1 MALSGDRNTKSRAGD
16 LFNYPVL
23 TGVTIYAGALVVLD
37 ADGYAKPGLTA
48 TGLITVGRAEGRV
61 VNTGA
66 SGSVTVQVQRGV
78 YLYEN
83 SAAADEIT
91 RSEVGD
97 TCYIVN
103 DETVAKTDAVG
114 TRSAAGKVMAV
125 DGDGVWVKLGIF

>member
-1 MALSGDRNTKSRAGD
+1 MALTGDRNTKSRVGD

-23 TGVTIYAGALVVLD
+23 TGVTIFAGAMVVLD
-37 ADGYAKPGLTA
+37 ANGYAKPGLTA
-48 TGLITVGRAEGRV
+48 TGLVTVGRAENRV

-66 SGSVTVQVQRGV
+66 SGSVSVQVQRGI
-78 YLYEN
+78 YCYEN
-83 SAAADEIT
+83 SPGADEIT
-91 RSEVGD
+91 RAEVGD

-125 DGDGVWVKLGIF
+125 DADGVWVKLGIF